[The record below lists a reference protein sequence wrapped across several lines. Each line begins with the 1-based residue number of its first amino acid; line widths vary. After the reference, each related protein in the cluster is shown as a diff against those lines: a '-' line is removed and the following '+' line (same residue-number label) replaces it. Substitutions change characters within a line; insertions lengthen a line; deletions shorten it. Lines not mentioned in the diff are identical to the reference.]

1 MKVDLLAVGGGFA
14 GLVAANRAAE
24 LGLAAAVIER
34 GSEADYICNSRIST
48 GVFHCGLW
56 DVQESPDVLYD
67 RIMGIAYGACR
78 SKLCSTSGRA
88 SQ

>member
-14 GLVAANRAAE
+14 GLVAAMGDDF
-24 LGLAAAVIER
+24 GLAAAVIER

-48 GVFHCGLW
+48 GVFHYGLL

>member
-14 GLVAANRAAE
+14 GLVAE
-24 LGLAAAVIER
+24 MGDDFGLAAAVIER

-48 GVFHCGLW
+48 GVFHCWLW